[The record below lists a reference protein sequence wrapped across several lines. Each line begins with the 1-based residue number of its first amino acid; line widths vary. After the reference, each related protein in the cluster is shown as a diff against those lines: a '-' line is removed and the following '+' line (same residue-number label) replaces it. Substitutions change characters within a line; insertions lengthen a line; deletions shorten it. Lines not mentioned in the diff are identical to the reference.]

1 MQLEHANSVCEKHW
15 AALDVCCAKFGTS
28 VTLLSW
34 LNYGSKTSDPAAPSQ
49 RRKMPEMQSF
59 T

>member
-1 MQLEHANSVCEKHW
+1 VCVCEKHW

-28 VTLLSW
+28 ATLLSW
-34 LNYGSKTSDPAAPSQ
+34 LNYGSQTSDPAAPSQ